1 MSEHPDDRVY
11 AQIRADAEA
20 RGIVDRPELQCE
32 RGLVWST
39 KVPAAEPWTQDRSIE
54 IPGGNT
60 RECKPEGS

>member
-39 KVPAAEPWTQDRSIE
+39 KVPAAEPWT
-54 IPGGNT
+54 P
-60 RECKPEGS
+60 REGDN